1 MLLREMAL
9 LSTRGAAFVLIVT
22 AGATAHAQPWLRAAR
37 APVSL
42 GSGALVLDERPAPGR
57 VLLRLRS
64 PARPQ
69 HVVIEARS
77 ASTSATQPGPDIRAA
92 GACNTP
98 CQLWVPRGTL
108 RLRSAAPGLRATDL
122 DIDVDAATSIEVR
135 APSSA
140 LFNIGTGL
148 TALGATV
155 MVATASVALAQQIDG
170 VAAADQLRPTV
181 AIGLSLLGALI
192 MGGGIPLLVAHRTGY
207 RQVPLSIR

>member
-1 MLLREMAL
+1 MPPLPSRCAVSVLLL
-9 LSTRGAAFVLIVT
+9 LS
-22 AGATAHAQPWLRAAR
+22 AGAPAWAQPWRRPAR
-37 APVSL
+37 APAPPSTA
-42 GSGALVLDERPAPGR
+42 ALVLDERPAPGR

-69 HVVIEARS
+69 HVVIEARAAGAP
-77 ASTSATQPGPDIRAA
+77 ASSQPGPIVRAA

-108 RLRSAAPGLRATDL
+108 RLRSTAPGLRETEL
-122 DIDVDAATSIEVR
+122 DIDVDAATSVEVR
-135 APSSA
+135 APSRA

-155 MVATASVALAQQIDG
+155 MIATATVALAQQIGG
-170 VAAADQLRPTV
+170 VAADDQMRPAAAV
-181 AIGLSLLGALI
+181 GLSLLGALV

-207 RQVPLSIR
+207 RQSALSRR